1 MLWKPSTQIL
11 GFSLLL
17 CPWEVSG
24 QARVFVDDHGV
35 QHSTDK
41 AKPTFVTRARNAL
54 FFIHHGADT
63 SQLVATYGNFFS
75 RGSNLNLDSPAMTD
89 ALNTDPTVDDIQV
102 LKSIPTL
109 SPACYDQPVGCQE
122 LDLDLLRAMD
132 PKPDFWLY
140 IDNGSQDGWAGFFTD
155 YVGNITDIMGKPPIF
170 IDTLFEHGQG
180 CRNSSSTT
188 WNVDSKNAN
197 TCYSRSVIDVIQRS
211 SELSD
216 FLGLNVED
224 KEGQQA
230 MCEAA
235 QRFSNVAEAAH
246 QRGVRAA
253 LTWINVL
260 PESVY
265 VALFSPFGDTFPR
278 TLEELGMPLI
288 HAGLC
293 LGQPCNAGI
302 YGPDYEIINAS
313 TWFVNCEEG
322 QELNTCNDE
331 TTYGVDFW
339 LMGGRELQLLD
350 DMDFFRDNFP
360 DKAILAGQYA
370 HVPMND
376 GGMSFEGVARFLNDI
391 SDRLETAQ
399 SFYSDRQCQ
408 SVDVTSNEHTSYAN
422 NLEQNTVNAGNVACF
437 DRNVHQ
443 AAYKTC
449 PAAGSSAGHVIAPL
463 VISTMIPLMISLSL
477 L

>member
-1 MLWKPSTQIL
+1 M
-11 GFSLLL
+11 
-17 CPWEVSG
+17 
-24 QARVFVDDHGV
+24 
-35 QHSTDK
+35 
-41 AKPTFVTRARNAL
+41 
-54 FFIHHGADT
+54 
-63 SQLVATYGNFFS
+63 
-75 RGSNLNLDSPAMTD
+75 NLDSPAITD
-89 ALNTDPTVDDIQV
+89 ALNTDPTVEDIQV

-109 SPACYDQPVGCQE
+109 SPTCYDQPVGCQE
-122 LDLDLLRAMD
+122 MDLEVLRAMS

-155 YVGNITDIMGKPPIF
+155 YIGNITEIMGKPPIF
-170 IDTLFEHGQG
+170 IDTLFENGNG
-180 CRNSSSTT
+180 CRNSSSVT
-188 WNVDSKNAN
+188 WNVDSTNAK

-211 SELSD
+211 SELAD
-216 FLGLNVED
+216 FLGLKVED

-235 QRFSNVAEAAH
+235 QRFSDVAEAAH

-253 LTWINVL
+253 LAWINVL

-313 TWFVNCEEG
+313 TWFVNCQEG
-322 QELNTCNDE
+322 DALNSCNDE
-331 TTYGVDFW
+331 TIYGVDFW

-350 DMDFFRDNFP
+350 DMDFFRESFP
-360 DKAILAGQYA
+360 DKAILAGQVA

-376 GGMSFEGVARFLNDI
+376 GAMSYEGVARFLNDI
-391 SDRLETAQ
+391 ADRLEMAE
-399 SFYSDRQCQ
+399 SFYGSDRECQ
-408 SVDVTSNEHTSYAN
+408 SVDVTSNEHTSYSN
-422 NLEQNTVNAGNVACF
+422 NLEQNTIDAGNVACF
-437 DRNVHQ
+437 NRQVHQ
-443 AAYKTC
+443 EAYKTC
-449 PAAGSSAGHVIAPL
+449 PAGSSSSGTMGAGSSSSGTMVHHVGILTMVPL
-463 VISTMIPLMISLSL
+463 IIFFFLP
-477 L
+477 